1 MSNKSKSAANVLLQ
15 GICHKTVYPFWVPG
29 QQAKT
34 AEIHEPFFEVI
45 WHISRYGHALFSW
58 WAISRGLAV
67 AAWWQAGQALLFLYR
82 WSISRGLEWSM
93 IPVAFFLLLSNFFE
107 FSIIFWI
114 REKSARQH
122 NFLKSNEH
130 MHIKKMWRKY
140 RRVPVLHTCFLLYF
154 QCLTAWR
161 CTFITVSAY
170 SWNWLSDFQ

>member
-58 WAISRGLAV
+58 WAISRGL
-67 AAWWQAGQALLFLYR
+67 
-82 WSISRGLEWSM
+82 EWSM
-93 IPVAFFLLLSNFFE
+93 IPIAFFLLFSNFFE

-140 RRVPVLHTCFLLYF
+140 RTVPVLHTCFLLYF
-154 QCLTAWR
+154 QCLSAWR